1 MGNKRQVYIC
11 KNFPLEMCAVECV
24 DIQLHKFKIT
34 QITKFDFVFCL
45 SCWETIG
52 VLLAK
57 IFLPPPKK

>member
-1 MGNKRQVYIC
+1 
-11 KNFPLEMCAVECV
+11 MCAVECV

-57 IFLPPPKK
+57 IFLPPPPKNGIQMAQFNNKNI

>member
-1 MGNKRQVYIC
+1 
-11 KNFPLEMCAVECV
+11 MCAVECV

-57 IFLPPPKK
+57 IFLPPPQNGIQMAQFNNKNI